1 MAVGEP
7 DISDKGSLFSPG
19 TWNLSSRGPKSRP
32 KGSDFGH
39 RSRGPASGFQF
50 LIPETDVQLPGAR
63 RVACE
68 VSFRQTTIVKVVIFR
83 LTYGR
88 LLEATVLGPPVM
100 TRNHH

>member
-7 DISDKGSLFSPG
+7 DIGDKGSLFSPG
-19 TWNLSSRGPKSRP
+19 TWNLSSRGPKS
-32 KGSDFGH
+32 GH
-39 RSRGPASGFQF
+39 RKRGPASGFQF

-68 VSFRQTTIVKVVIFR
+68 VSFRQMTIVRVVIFR